1 MYQRGYLD
9 MQEAL
14 NQDSQCLNERRSL
27 SFPAKSVKSVLT
39 WSAIAVLTGVLG
51 TTVTLCLAHKPPQ
64 IPESDESETSLKTV
78 AEPPIIEP
86 TDLESFTDIL
96 SQGNELLKKQT
107 PIVPGLLYPIGSAL
121 EDTNLPLTISRL
133 HRQKRQRLLNNS
145 WRRSGLPAQT
155 DVKRS
160 LDQPIVPTQLSQAP
174 DSLPPSFELTF
185 LAEMALKLDQA
196 LQTHTVATEIPENQL
211 KEGQPT
217 AQAIETPSQPIHT
230 ESALT
235 VKRVELTLSDVVVL
249 AVENNRSIKNA
260 YLERIAQRQDL
271 AVAEDKFVP
280 NFTPTLSLST
290 AQLDSDDNTTTNSDI
305 GAEARVSV
313 KIPTGGELSVGW
325 TVNDNSTLDSND
337 VIDDSDDD
345 SSGQNLDLSFN
356 QPLLRGAG
364 VNVNTASV
372 KIARFTEQSNILAL
386 KSTLIDT
393 VTDAIIA
400 YRELLRAQERVK
412 IDQQSLALAQETL
425 KANQVL
431 IEAGRLAPVD
441 IVQSE
446 TAVANRQVSLLAA
459 QNNLESTKLALL
471 DILDIDQTTEIVSA
485 EIPKA
490 EAISLDPNN
499 LRELAFTNRPD
510 YLQAQLSRETAQLD
524 LSLAE
529 DNRRWDLS
537 LVTSL
542 NNRVN
547 STSDV
552 RAGLRLTHD
561 FGDLTKEQRF
571 QRSRVNLL
579 QAENSL
585 EDLDESLEIQVKDG
599 IRNVNLRLSQVEL
612 ARQATELSE
621 RQLEIERQK
630 QRLGR
635 GDGIF
640 ELVRLQNELVD
651 ARNAE
656 LNATIDY
663 LNALTRLDQSLG
675 TTLDTWQVTIEK
687 E

>member
-1 MYQRGYLD
+1 
-9 MQEAL
+9 
-14 NQDSQCLNERRSL
+14 
-27 SFPAKSVKSVLT
+27 
-39 WSAIAVLTGVLG
+39 
-51 TTVTLCLAHKPPQ
+51 
-64 IPESDESETSLKTV
+64 
-78 AEPPIIEP
+78 
-86 TDLESFTDIL
+86 
-96 SQGNELLKKQT
+96 
-107 PIVPGLLYPIGSAL
+107 
-121 EDTNLPLTISRL
+121 
-133 HRQKRQRLLNNS
+133 
-145 WRRSGLPAQT
+145 LPAQT

-217 AQAIETPSQPIHT
+217 AQAIETPSQPINT
-230 ESALT
+230 ESAPT

-345 SSGQNLDLSFN
+345 ASGQNLDLSFN

-425 KANQVL
+425 NANQVL

-485 EIPKA
+485 ELPKA